1 MTVEAKNHEA
11 WFRSRVEEAL
21 KDPRDTTPHSKLMH
35 QVQTLI
41 DEKRREK
48 S

>member
-1 MTVEAKNHEA
+1 VTVEAKAHDA

-21 KDPRDTTPHSKLMH
+21 KDPRDTTPHSKVMH
-35 QVQTLI
+35 QLQTLI
-41 DEKRREK
+41 GEKRRQK

>member
-1 MTVEAKNHEA
+1 MTVEAKPHDA
-11 WFRSRVEEAL
+11 WFRSKVEEAL
-21 KDPRDTTPHSKLMH
+21 KDPRDTTPHSKVMH